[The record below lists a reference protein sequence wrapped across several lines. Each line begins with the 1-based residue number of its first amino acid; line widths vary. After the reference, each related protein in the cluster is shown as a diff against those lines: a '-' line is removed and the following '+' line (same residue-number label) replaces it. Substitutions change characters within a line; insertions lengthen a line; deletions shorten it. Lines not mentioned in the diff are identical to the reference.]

1 MTTPTGV
8 IKASDIANEF
18 GYSRANNSISLGN
31 YRVNRTVSGLSNLP
45 LDTGVPQSGAISFDS
60 LRGKK
65 LNVVVDC
72 NPTPSG
78 PLLHSYNRYVRTL
91 TDGTPQHFYTSTPN
105 QEDLTGYTLEAS
117 NYFSAYVQQISGT
130 VPLYRIFNTETGAH
144 ILTTSVNE
152 WNLGPPWIKE
162 EQQSPRSNL
171 IEPIRYQIGQWG
183 YVHPSAVANSE
194 PIRRANRSPYDWLL
208 TTSEVEAQNQGGI
221 GYTYDDIQFHTPKPT
236 SSAVQRVNART
247 KYDTGQDVTVIGGFK
262 TKPDNPIDKKVWI
275 HINGT
280 IAPEGQTGKIIYFST
295 SREASSENYIYLSAD
310 GYPTLTFGPNAG
322 GYYYSVYNGVQY
334 SVSGNSGLKLALNGS
349 TQVLSD
355 DDGSRGDGDYNDLVL
370 NAGEG
375 SFYQSGESIFYKFGS
390 TLINRTRCSFL
401 TGSWDATT
409 DLYID
414 IGPSGGVY
422 GSGGN
427 GGANSAFDGTS
438 AIGIIATNK
447 VVITNRGSVL
457 PGGGGGGKGGKGND
471 GSYSYPTG
479 EYDWE
484 TITTYGGGGGFGGIG
499 QGYGYSNAA
508 GDPGA
513 SGGGGDAGDGG
524 QGGTGGTW
532 GKPGDS
538 GAPGGATD
546 GLGGGSGGYDYVIS
560 NNGTGVSGLSVNVA
574 LNTIPT

>member
-1 MTTPTGV
+1 MTTPTGT

-18 GYSRANNSISLGN
+18 GYSRANNSVSLGN
-31 YRVNRTVSGLSNLP
+31 YRISQTVSGLSNLP
-45 LDTGVPQSGAISFDS
+45 LDTGVPQGTAAIGFGN

-65 LNVVVDC
+65 LNIVVDC
-72 NPTPSG
+72 TPA
-78 PLLHSYNRYVRTL
+78 P
-91 TDGTPQHFYTSTPN
+91 
-105 QEDLTGYTLEAS
+105 
-117 NYFSAYVQQISGT
+117 GT
-130 VPLYRIFNTETGAH
+130 V
-144 ILTTSVNE
+144 
-152 WNLGPPWIKE
+152 
-162 EQQSPRSNL
+162 
-171 IEPIRYQIGQWG
+171 
-183 YVHPSAVANSE
+183 AV
-194 PIRRANRSPYDWLL
+194 
-208 TTSEVEAQNQGGI
+208 
-221 GYTYDDIQFHTPKPT
+221 
-236 SSAVQRVNART
+236 RVNAKSR
-247 KYDTGQDVTVIGGFK
+247 YDSNTSITYIGNFAS
-262 TKPDNPIDKKVWI
+262 KPASTAGKKVWI
-275 HINGT
+275 HTNGT

-295 SREASSENYIYLSAD
+295 SREASNNNNIFLSAD

-334 SVSGNSGLKLALNGS
+334 SVSGNSGLKLRLNGS
-349 TQVLSD
+349 TQVQSD
-355 DDGSRGDGDYNDLVL
+355 DNGSRGDYDWNDLVL

-375 SFYQSGESIFYKFGS
+375 SFYESNGALFYKFGS
-390 TLINRTRCSFL
+390 TLINRTRCSLL
-401 TGSWDATT
+401 TGTTTNNWDATT

-457 PGGGGGGKGGKGND
+457 PGGGGGGKGGQGND

-513 SGGGGDAGDGG
+513 SGGGGEAGDGG

-574 LNTIPT
+574 LNAIPT

>member
-1 MTTPTGV
+1 MTTPTGT

-18 GYSRANNSISLGN
+18 GYSRANNSVSLGN
-31 YRVNRTVSGLSNLP
+31 YRIKQSVSGLVDLP

-65 LNVVVDC
+65 LNIVVDC
-72 NPTPSG
+72 TPA
-78 PLLHSYNRYVRTL
+78 P
-91 TDGTPQHFYTSTPN
+91 
-105 QEDLTGYTLEAS
+105 
-117 NYFSAYVQQISGT
+117 GT
-130 VPLYRIFNTETGAH
+130 V
-144 ILTTSVNE
+144 
-152 WNLGPPWIKE
+152 
-162 EQQSPRSNL
+162 
-171 IEPIRYQIGQWG
+171 
-183 YVHPSAVANSE
+183 AV
-194 PIRRANRSPYDWLL
+194 
-208 TTSEVEAQNQGGI
+208 
-221 GYTYDDIQFHTPKPT
+221 K
-236 SSAVQRVNART
+236 VNAKTR
-247 KYDTGQDVTVIGGFK
+247 YESDTSITYIGNFLS
-262 TKPDNPIDKKVWI
+262 KPLSTADKKVWI
-275 HINGT
+275 HTNGT

-295 SREASSENYIYLSAD
+295 SRDARNNNNIYLSAD
-310 GYPTLTFGPNAG
+310 GYPTLTFGPDAG

-375 SFYQSGESIFYKFGS
+375 SFYQSGGSIFYKFGS

-471 GSYSYPTG
+471 GSYSQPTG

-508 GDPGA
+508 GAPGA

-532 GKPGDS
+532 GKPGGD
-538 GAPGGATD
+538 GARGGPNSQGTA